1 MGHFYARAC
10 TKLRQSSSFLSN
22 KVAPS
27 DVLMLVLTMD
37 CTVTNKDQNV
47 KYFFINV
54 SGTKIQP

>member
-1 MGHFYARAC
+1 MGHFYAKAR
-10 TKLRQSSSFLSN
+10 TKLRQSNSFLSN
-22 KVAPS
+22 KVGPS
-27 DVLMLVLTMD
+27 DVLMLVLTVD